1 MRSFMHSFMELLH
14 WSMAPPAPPAA
25 SPGNA
30 HTPLSPTASAPPFA
44 FESFSR
50 SSLAQRFLNVSK
62 QLEALQPPVFATQQC
77 DVTADA
83 SALLLP
89 THERIHRLLLHN
101 ESFRPCEDAIKHPAT
116 PATERKNRANHDN
129 SAMIDS
135 TEQSTADTAKQSQAN
150 ASVYVPVGGKARAFP
165 SSDLSRAK
173 AALRRQSHALAN
185 LNVTAMDT
193 LSPDKRKALHMAPGG
208 AWDLLRQTAAANAAQ
223 QQPGNSYQRKSTSAA
238 SAGKQALIAELV
250 GHTQFTTQSIFHIS
264 RKFKSMAAGSAKSV
278 IAFEEF
284 RQIMSE
290 DMGSLLSGIAIDE
303 GASASQEA
311 QDMSAIGATISA
323 SETFLRRLF
332 LTFDGDGDG
341 KIDFREFVVGL
352 NGFVKGTPQE
362 KVRALFALYQHND
375 GFESSGNNSSTSNA
389 SQKQPTVAISDLLGL
404 FQGDRQLYQELMR
417 CVDEYFVRVEV
428 RDESTMTEEEFVAA
442 SVGEPH
448 LLEVI
453 ARPLPSLKYA
463 SDERVR
469 ELVRLFMTQ
478 NRVTWKTLLHIYR
491 RLASSRPLTAAGAA
505 ATEAQGL
512 GAAKNAVVSAGD
524 FHHILLECL
533 GANAVEDEALS
544 QSLTLAYVASA
555 RENQS
560 AAGAK
565 RSNQAE
571 AGAGAKAYVSGGE
584 FTQDLA
590 VALQNAFTAELDLDA
605 KARYFF
611 EVFDHDRD
619 GLLSRTELCAAV
631 CAGFAHFGQ
640 NVMDVVR
647 VLEEEDVD
655 MDGEVTMDEY
665 VRAAERSPT
674 ILASLYTF
682 LPQEEEQ
689 AMASG

>member
-1 MRSFMHSFMELLH
+1 
-14 WSMAPPAPPAA
+14 
-25 SPGNA
+25 
-30 HTPLSPTASAPPFA
+30 
-44 FESFSR
+44 
-50 SSLAQRFLNVSK
+50 
-62 QLEALQPPVFATQQC
+62 
-77 DVTADA
+77 
-83 SALLLP
+83 
-89 THERIHRLLLHN
+89 
-101 ESFRPCEDAIKHPAT
+101 
-116 PATERKNRANHDN
+116 
-129 SAMIDS
+129 MIDS
-135 TEQSTADTAKQSQAN
+135 SEQSTVDTTKHTQSQPNGSA
-150 ASVYVPVGGKARAFP
+150 YVPVGGKARAFP

-185 LNVTAMDT
+185 LNVAAMDT

-223 QQPGNSYQRKSTSAA
+223 QQPGSPRQRKSAAAA
-238 SAGKQALIAELV
+238 SVGKQALIAELV

-264 RKFKSMAAGSAKSV
+264 RKFKSMAVGSAKSV

-290 DMGSLLSGIAIDE
+290 DMGSLLAGIADE
-303 GASASQEA
+303 GSSGAQDV
-311 QDMSAIGATISA
+311 QDMSAIGTTISA

-352 NGFVKGTPQE
+352 NGFVKGTPHE
-362 KVRALFALYQHND
+362 KVRALFALYQHNE
-375 GFESSGNNSSTSNA
+375 GFDQSVTSSG
-389 SQKQPTVAISDLLGL
+389 SQKSPTVAISDLLGL

-469 ELVRLFMTQ
+469 EHMRLFMTQ
-478 NRVTWKTLLHIYR
+478 NHVNWKTLVHIHR
-491 RLASSRPLTAAGAA
+491 RLASSRHVSAAGAT
-505 ATEAQGL
+505 TEAQAL
-512 GAAKNAVVSAGD
+512 EVAKHAVVSAGD
-524 FHHILLECL
+524 FHHILRECL
-533 GANAVEDEALS
+533 GANTVSDDDAIT

-560 AAGAK
+560 AAGSKA
-565 RSNQAE
+565 RSQPAE
-571 AGAGAKAYVSGGE
+571 SSAATKAYVSGGE

-647 VLEEEDVD
+647 VLEEEDAD
-655 MDGEVTMDEY
+655 MDGELTMDEY
-665 VRAAERSPT
+665 VRAAGRSPT

-682 LPQEEEQ
+682 LPQETRFT
-689 AMASG
+689 